1 MRRLAV
7 TGLVMVLFCLGLA
20 ASATNSEI
28 FKDRFSS
35 IGWGG
40 SDGSLHWS
48 GPWSEVNDDGDE
60 KKGKVR
66 VVSSGHCANG
76 NCMRI
81 AGGLLQ
87 DIGARRSA
95 DTSDL
100 ESLSLS
106 YDLKN
111 VISLLPLGLTE
122 LRVQVRGDGG
132 WVGLA
137 AYNLGDAFS
146 GHYTHDLDD
155 FSSEDFQVRF
165 LVSGAAMT
173 SEVFIDNIEVE
184 GEIAEDDSS
193 STTTTIPSTTT
204 TTTPSTSTTVAGT
217 TSTTGASTTTTTRP
231 RATTTTTTAP
241 ASGSS
246 TPSSTTSTTLDDDG
260 RDQEIGSEVSPSTS
274 STTTVPQPAAIAPTV
289 AIPGTGQDGGSGE
302 PDSVPVGSGIRAAA
316 TGLQA
321 NFQGDLFGEVRTISS
336 LGGVDLQAEYTIAA
350 EVIRSSWAWMVL
362 LGLLIA
368 WAIVS
373 RLDRRRSDL
382 EV

>member
-1 MRRLAV
+1 MRRLTV
-7 TGLVMVLFCLGLA
+7 IGLVTVLFCLGLTA
-20 ASATNSEI
+20 AATNSEI

-48 GPWSEVNDDGDE
+48 GPWTEVGDDGDE

-100 ESLSLS
+100 ESLSLC

-111 VISLLPLGLTE
+111 VTSLLPLGLTE

-132 WVGLA
+132 WVPLA
-137 AYNLGDAFS
+137 AYDLGDAFS

-193 STTTTIPSTTT
+193 TTTTT
-204 TTTPSTSTTVAGT
+204 TTTPTTTTTTVAGT
-217 TSTTGASTTTTTRP
+217 TSTTVASTTTTTRP
-231 RATTTTTTAP
+231 RVTTTTTTDP
-241 ASGSS
+241 DSGSS
-246 TPSSTTSTTLDDDG
+246 TPSSTTSTTLSDT
-260 RDQEIGSEVSPSTS
+260 RSDQEIGSVGS
-274 STTTVPQPAAIAPTV
+274 STTTSTTLTTTEPAAIAPTG
-289 AIPGTGQDGGSGE
+289 AIPGSGE
-302 PDSVPVGSGIRAAA
+302 DAGSEESDSIPVGSGIRAAA

-321 NFQGDLFGEVRTISS
+321 SFQGDLFGEVRTISS

-362 LGLLIA
+362 LGLLTA

-373 RLDRRRSDL
+373 RLDRKRSDL
-382 EV
+382 EN